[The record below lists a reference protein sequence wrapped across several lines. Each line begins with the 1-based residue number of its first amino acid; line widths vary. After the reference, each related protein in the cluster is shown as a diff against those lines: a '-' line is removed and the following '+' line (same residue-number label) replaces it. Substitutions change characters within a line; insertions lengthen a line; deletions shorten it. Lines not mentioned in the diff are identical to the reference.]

1 MNAIVAGKQEKPVGS
16 LAFNE
21 VAVWDVAN
29 DNSPYELRYYDLVG
43 RYYKYT
49 LRIGM
54 QQSTGIAYTY
64 MSINSFSVNDSFEL
78 IGENDSIYES
88 IKFYRFR
95 TRNDD
100 DVYWEKQHTAGTS
113 SSGLLKSL
121 TFGFLE

>member
-1 MNAIVAGKQEKPVGS
+1 MNAIVAGKQEKPAGS
-16 LAFNE
+16 LVFNE
-21 VAVWDVAN
+21 VTVWDVAN

-54 QQSTGIAYTY
+54 QQPTGIAYTY
-64 MSINSFSVNDSFEL
+64 MSINSFSVGGSFEL
-78 IGENDSIYES
+78 GGENDSINEY
-88 IKFYRFR
+88 IRFYRF
-95 TRNDD
+95 TARNDED
-100 DVYWEKQHTAGTS
+100 IYWEKQHIAGTS